1 MTMEMNLRMKNKSNT
16 IESVKRFNDTV
27 VKTRRKTI
35 SDRNITDEILDRII
49 MHVYSVLE
57 DVNDIHQKDLVE
69 ILLPLNLS
77 NKTIAKICNMLV
89 SDAKA
94 TAGSIASL
102 IRYIKGYTKEDNELI
117 NELLDKI

>member
-1 MTMEMNLRMKNKSNT
+1 MEMNLRMKNKSKSV
-16 IESVKRFNDTV
+16 ESVRKFNDAT

-35 SDRNITDEILDRII
+35 SDRNVTDEILDRII
-49 MHVYSVLE
+49 MHIYSVLE

-89 SDAKA
+89 PNAKA
-94 TAGSIASL
+94 TTGSIASL